1 MPESNEVLFSDA
13 RLKIERAKEHIKNFL
28 SRIVE
33 FGHSNGHSV
42 LVHCKTNTGYD
53 ALEIVSSKAIPPD
66 LMCIAG
72 DAIHNLRSA
81 LDVAMSEIE
90 FVATGKRT
98 DDVLFPVYKRR
109 DYLEKAVESRLKGKA
124 PKRVIDY
131 IVDSIQPYETGNG
144 AAIWQLHRLD
154 IEDKHRL
161 IIPKLQF
168 EWVRNIR
175 YVDETGEE
183 FTVPEWIITNT
194 RRVFFPTEKRGVQ
207 VTHKGHSSVSI
218 LFGKGMPFESK
229 HVFPTLG
236 QLTTYVSETLT
247 VLEEEFSESQNE

>member
-1 MPESNEVLFSDA
+1 MSIYNNQFSDA

-28 SRIVE
+28 SRMVE
-33 FGHSNGHSV
+33 FGHGNGHSV
-42 LVHCKTNTGYD
+42 LVHRKTNTGYD

-81 LDVAMSEIE
+81 LDVAMSEME
-90 FVATGKRT
+90 FVLTSKRT
-98 DDVLFPVYKRR
+98 KDVTFPVYKTR
-109 DYLEKAVESRLKGKA
+109 DDLEKAVNSRLEGKT

-131 IVDSIQPYETGNG
+131 IVKSIQPYERGNG
-144 AAIWQLHRLD
+144 DAIWQLHRLD
-154 IEDKHRL
+154 IVDKHRV
-161 IIPKLQF
+161 IVPHLQL

-175 YVDETGEE
+175 YIDETGEE

-218 LFGKGMPFESK
+218 VFGKGMPLESK
-229 HVFPTLG
+229 HVFPTLT
-236 QLTTYVSETLT
+236 QLAPVVVRTLIA
-247 VLEEEFSESQNE
+247 LEREFIKSQEK